1 MGKRSWMRNE
11 AQGTVAQCL
20 PREPQYVHLGL
31 LVQAPF
37 CSRVATPR
45 VALSLSCYIKTTTP
59 RGAQHG
65 QGTTGCPTQSKK
77 WLKGR
82 QGGNRAR
89 NVGLGKQHSR
99 TGNGKK
105 AGRTGPRAERQKLGS
120 AARYGSEL
128 ELVAAPHRQGRG
140 HRCTYH
146 VPNAGAVQELS
157 SLVSLLASQ
166 GTEGCRVQLLAPGG
180 LAEANR
186 ASCAVLCL
194 GGAWRT
200 DRWKH

>member
-1 MGKRSWMRNE
+1 MFWIMGKRSWMRNE

-59 RGAQHG
+59 REAQHG

-89 NVGLGKQHSR
+89 NEAAFKNWQWKEGRKDRTQSWKAEVGIGSQ
-99 TGNGKK
+99 
-105 AGRTGPRAERQKLGS
+105 AGVRARAGCSSTLRRPGPPLHLPCAECWGS
-120 AARYGSEL
+120 A
-128 ELVAAPHRQGRG
+128 
-140 HRCTYH
+140 
-146 VPNAGAVQELS
+146 
-157 SLVSLLASQ
+157 
-166 GTEGCRVQLLAPGG
+166 GTELPGQSFSLPRDWG
-180 LAEANR
+180 LPCAAAGSRR
-186 ASCAVLCL
+186 A
-194 GGAWRT
+194 GGG
-200 DRWKH
+200 